1 MPHSVFDLGG
11 ELTVDTTQ
19 LKSISEQVE
28 AEMGRVSEQEAKA
41 KVSVDDSDAKSKV
54 KSMGKDVADL
64 GSAIEKKRTITVDT
78 AQAKTE
84 LEKLSDA
91 ADQARARLGDVK
103 AGGGGIGHYLSGNAG
118 MAIGGMMLSGGL
130 AGVAQ
135 IAGGAIKSAYAVDL
149 MEKSTEQVF
158 GAAADS
164 YKAEAAKMADTTG
177 FLTQQVLAAQ
187 IAMNKTVQLN
197 SGEVTRDGRTTQVGL
212 GAEQVQPL
220 VARAADLADTSG
232 LPKYANNL
240 EAVTSAISAG
250 LRGTT
255 GALLDFGIR
264 LDDLYVLSLPV
275 NAQFKALGESI
286 TPAEMAVARYNA
298 VMEQTAT
305 IAGKAS
311 ENQGDVNES
320 MREFNQKMEGAKEAV
335 GEALIPVANTLADF
349 IAAIPKELLQASIWA
364 GLGVAIATTLGGAAI
379 SIKALI
385 EAIRS
390 LGRQAA
396 ATAIET
402 AASGGGGKGLL
413 GRGLLGRLAGGARG
427 LLGGGAAG
435 GGAAAA
441 GGGAAA
447 SGGAAAGGGVG
458 AAVAAAGT
466 ISSAA
471 LALPAAMAAGTAA
484 AILLIN
490 KSTNTYMDQAAAAD
504 ERQTKLM
511 QQMTAKLT
519 GMGDPSDPLQADY
532 VATKWGRDYKTGK
545 LISFNKYTQ
554 RLGGEAQEWQRQ
566 YHAGD
571 TALGVKT
578 TVTIVDRTSAGVRAS
593 ALDSGAYEQSVR

>member
-1 MPHSVFDLGG
+1 MPNSVFDLGG

-28 AEMGRVSEQEAKA
+28 TELGKVSEQEAKA
-41 KVSVDDSDAKSKV
+41 RVSVDDSEAKSKV
-54 KSMGKDVADL
+54 KSWARTWPIWGTRSRR
-64 GSAIEKKRTITVDT
+64 SARSPSTPRRPR
-78 AQAKTE
+78 
-84 LEKLSDA
+84 LSWRSCA
-91 ADQARARLGDVK
+91 TRPTRPGPELGDVK
-103 AGGGGIGHYLSGNAG
+103 PAGGIGQYLSGNPG
-118 MAIGGMMLSGGL
+118 MTIGGMMLSGGL
-130 AGVAQ
+130 TGVWPM

-164 YKAEAAKMADTTG
+164 YKAEAEKMADATG
-177 FLTQQVLAAQ
+177 FMTPQILAAQ

-197 SGEVTRDGRTTQVGL
+197 SGEVTRDGRTMQVGL
-212 GAEQVQPL
+212 KAEQVQPL
-220 VARAADLADTSG
+220 VARAADLADTTG
-232 LPKYANNL
+232 LPQYANNL

-298 VMEQTAT
+298 IMEQTAT

-349 IAAIPKELLQASIWA
+349 VAAIPKELLQAGIWA
-364 GLGVAIATTLGGAAI
+364 GTGCRPSPPRWAERSSASRPSSRPSGRWADRRRPQPSRRPPAVAEARGCWAKCWAGAKGSSANWAEARLPVEARPRLGAA
-379 SIKALI
+379 LRRP
-385 EAIRS
+385 EE
-390 LGRQAA
+390 LPPGVGP
-396 ATAIET
+396 ATA
-402 AASGGGGKGLL
+402 A
-413 GRGLLGRLAGGARG
+413 
-427 LLGGGAAG
+427 
-435 GGAAAA
+435 
-441 GGGAAA
+441 
-447 SGGAAAGGGVG
+447 
-458 AAVAAAGT
+458 AAAGT

-490 KSTNTYMDQAAAAD
+490 KSTNKYMDQAAAAD
-504 ERQTKLM
+504 ERQTQLM

-519 GMGDPSDPLQADY
+519 GMGDPNDPLQADY
-532 VATKWGRDYKTGK
+532 VATKWGRDYKTGE

-571 TALGVKT
+571 TVAGREDHGHHRRSHLSRGTGLG
-578 TVTIVDRTSAGVRAS
+578 A
-593 ALDSGAYEQSVR
+593 

>member
-1 MPHSVFDLGG
+1 
-11 ELTVDTTQ
+11 
-19 LKSISEQVE
+19 
-28 AEMGRVSEQEAKA
+28 
-41 KVSVDDSDAKSKV
+41 
-54 KSMGKDVADL
+54 
-64 GSAIEKKRTITVDT
+64 
-78 AQAKTE
+78 
-84 LEKLSDA
+84 
-91 ADQARARLGDVK
+91 
-103 AGGGGIGHYLSGNAG
+103 

-149 MEKSTEQVF
+149 IEKSTEQVF

-164 YKAEAAKMADTTG
+164 YKAEAEKMADATG
-177 FLTQQVLAAQ
+177 FMTAQILAAQ
-187 IAMNKTVQLN
+187 IAMNKTVQL
-197 SGEVTRDGRTTQVGL
+197 SSAEVTRDGRTMQVGL
-212 GAEQVQPL
+212 KAEQVQPL
-220 VARAADLADTSG
+220 VARAGDIADTTG
-232 LPKYANNL
+232 LPQFANNL
-240 EAVTSAISAG
+240 EAVTSAVSAG

-286 TPAEMAVARYNA
+286 TPAEMAAARYNA
-298 VMEQTAT
+298 IMEQTAT

-349 IAAIPKELLQASIWA
+349 IGAIPKELLQAGVWA
-364 GLGVAIATTLGGAAI
+364 GLGVAIATTLGGAVI

-413 GRGLLGRLAGGARG
+413 GKVLGGGKGLLGRL
-427 LLGGGAAG
+427 GGGTAAG

-447 SGGAAAGGGVG
+447 SGGAAAGGG
-458 AAVAAAGT
+458 ATTAAAQPGRYRG
-466 ISSAA
+466 A
-471 LALPAAMAAGTAA
+471 LALPAAMAAGTAPPSSS
-484 AILLIN
+484 
-490 KSTNTYMDQAAAAD
+490 STAHEQVHGPGRGRRRTTDPAHAAD
-504 ERQTKLM
+504 D
-511 QQMTAKLT
+511 
-519 GMGDPSDPLQADY
+519 GQAHRH
-532 VATKWGRDYKTGK
+532 GR
-545 LISFNKYTQ
+545 SQ
-554 RLGGEAQEWQRQ
+554 RP
-566 YHAGD
+566 HAGR
-571 TALGVKT
+571 LRGHQVGPRLQ
-578 TVTIVDRTSAGVRAS
+578 DR
-593 ALDSGAYEQSVR
+593 GAAELQQIHPAPGR